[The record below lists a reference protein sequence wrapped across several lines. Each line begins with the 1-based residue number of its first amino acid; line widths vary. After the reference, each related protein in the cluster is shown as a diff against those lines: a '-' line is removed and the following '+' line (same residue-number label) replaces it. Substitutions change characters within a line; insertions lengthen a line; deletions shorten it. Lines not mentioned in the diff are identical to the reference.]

1 MPSFGTGASSLAWQV
16 GSALKLR
23 GIIFDKRAILRL
35 PTELAPPGAPSS
47 QLPTAAIR
55 RPEDMLAVNDFGQML
70 MGEMRELCM
79 RRGLSIIGERGE
91 LEARLKAAVEKAAAE
106 AGTGTGGAAAN
117 ALRSRY
123 AEKLRSRGAAGLL
136 HESEADAGPGG
147 VTMAE
152 FGKVE
157 KQRERA
163 VRAHVASETSAQA
176 DQGGYAFQRG
186 AKDLMVR
193 LDAAAPT
200 AQESSTADTRRASLL
215 SPLASQHYLDMRGMQ
230 RAFLG
235 DDRDPASPSG
245 HSQHGQPGMEK
256 QAASLAEALRV
267 PPFALSLGAHDV
279 ASIRRGEP
287 LPLIQAAE
295 ALALPP
301 HTVMLVS
308 DSTAA
313 ISAARAAKLLSCYV
327 AKRIEG
333 RPRRYPADFCVADFE
348 EITDCI
354 EEINGA
360 TFRDN
365 NTEII
370 SKYVGGE

>member
-186 AKDLMVR
+186 AKDLM
-193 LDAAAPT
+193 
-200 AQESSTADTRRASLL
+200 
-215 SPLASQHYLDMRGMQ
+215 HYLDMRGMQ

-348 EITDCI
+348 QITDCI